1 MARNRLRNEKDKKR
15 GFKGIA
21 SDDFAYWDPYY
32 IDSEPVQRF
41 KKDVEVYDAL
51 DEGLTT
57 ESTSTAQGVDPEIGP
72 AIALTCVFGAAFI
85 ILPFFVRKGPNR
97 GLTQCSIMLTIFCM
111 WIFWVTVY
119 IGQMNPLMGPRLE
132 NTSVA
137 WIAHKLGNQVERS
150 SNGSS

>member
-1 MARNRLRNEKDKKR
+1 MARNRFRNEKDKKR
-15 GFKGIA
+15 GFKGFGP
-21 SDDFAYWDPYY
+21 DDFAYWDPYY

-41 KKDVEVYDAL
+41 KKEVEVYDAL

-57 ESTSTAQGVDPEIGP
+57 QSSTTDQGVESEIGP
-72 AIALTCVFGAAFI
+72 AVALTCVFGAAFI
-85 ILPFFVRKGPNR
+85 ILPFLVKKGPNR
-97 GLTQCSIMLTIFCM
+97 GLVQCSIMLTIFCM

-137 WIAHKLGNQVERS
+137 WIAHKLAS
-150 SNGSS
+150 SASN